1 MNVIKLLLCWAAGF
15 IAMNLVAQQQ
25 FLVMEYNV
33 ENLFDC
39 RHDSLK
45 NDLEFMPESPRG
57 WTYSKFSKKIESIS
71 RVILSASGE
80 QVPDL
85 VGLCEV
91 ENEFCANTLVRYS
104 PLREAGYEYVMTD
117 SPDERGIDVLLLYQ
131 PYTFKLLEKRII
143 SVPTT
148 TIGGRPT
155 RDILHVSGLV
165 ITGDTLD
172 VFLVHFPSRSGGWR
186 KTEPYRLMAA
196 SCLKSASDSIM
207 RSRIN
212 PYIIIMG
219 DFNDYPSNKSLV
231 EILDAR
237 KPGNNPEPYSLY
249 NLMDGKNGGTYK
261 YRGEWGILDQMIVSG
276 TLIDGRNIK
285 TSYFKARILDF
296 SFLMEEDDR
305 FGGDAPFRTYH
316 GMRYKGG
323 YSDHLPVLL
332 ELEISQP

>member
-57 WTYSKFSKKIESIS
+57 WTYSKFNKKIESIS
-71 RVILSASGE
+71 QVILSASGE

-148 TIGGRPT
+148 AIGGRPT

-165 ITGDTLD
+165 LTGDTLD

-212 PYIIIMG
+212 PYIIIPNLHP
-219 DFNDYPSNKSLV
+219 FTKS
-231 EILDAR
+231 
-237 KPGNNPEPYSLY
+237 G
-249 NLMDGKNGGTYK
+249 
-261 YRGEWGILDQMIVSG
+261 
-276 TLIDGRNIK
+276 
-285 TSYFKARILDF
+285 
-296 SFLMEEDDR
+296 
-305 FGGDAPFRTYH
+305 FG
-316 GMRYKGG
+316 
-323 YSDHLPVLL
+323 
-332 ELEISQP
+332 